1 MQHFLHFLF
10 LPFIFFI
17 FVFIKAA
24 FYVNLCYTNVVP
36 IFTYIQKD
44 MEVLIMSENIRNLK
58 NGAACFT
65 MNMDIACLDHGEG
78 SFVCINNR
86 LIISSVRSF
95 EQVFAL
101 LDELEDIDFTY
112 RSVFEIPAF
121 MQWHNFK
128 IAARNLEQ
136 LPIGTHMIFDN
147 IKVVKVSERLVASVE
162 SDHSMFEFSHANLK
176 TLCSGIQTESVEG
189 LLINN

>member
-1 MQHFLHFLF
+1 
-10 LPFIFFI
+10 
-17 FVFIKAA
+17 
-24 FYVNLCYTNVVP
+24 
-36 IFTYIQKD
+36 
-44 MEVLIMSENIRNLK
+44 MSENIRNFK
-58 NGAACFT
+58 NFGAARFT

-78 SFVCINNR
+78 CFICVNER

-101 LDELEDIDFTY
+101 LDELEEVDSTY

-136 LPIGTHMIFDN
+136 LPIGTHMTFDN

-162 SDHSMFEFSHANLK
+162 SDHSMLEFSHADLK
-176 TLCSGIQTESVEG
+176 TLCSGSQTESVEE
-189 LLINN
+189 LLINNWFKAFKAPRILQRGASFFYYTVFLFCCYIYWFNYYIIYWTW

>member
-1 MQHFLHFLF
+1 MNYATFFAC
-10 LPFIFFI
+10 FFI
-17 FVFIKAA
+17 FVFIRVV
-24 FYVNLCYTNVVP
+24 FYVNLCYTGVVP

-44 MEVLIMSENIRNLK
+44 MEVLVMSENIRNFK
-58 NGAACFT
+58 NFGAARFT

-78 SFVCINNR
+78 CFICVNER

-101 LDELEDIDFTY
+101 LDELEEVDSTY

-136 LPIGTHMIFDN
+136 LPIGTHMTFDN

-162 SDHSMFEFSHANLK
+162 SDHSMLEFSHADLK
-176 TLCSGIQTESVEG
+176 TLCSGSQTESVEE